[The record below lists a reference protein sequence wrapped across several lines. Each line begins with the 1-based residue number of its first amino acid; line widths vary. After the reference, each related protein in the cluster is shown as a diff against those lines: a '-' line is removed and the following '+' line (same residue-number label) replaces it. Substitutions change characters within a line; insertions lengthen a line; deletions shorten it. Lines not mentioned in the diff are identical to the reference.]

1 MFIIFFPRRNDN
13 KIPDLNNDIIG
24 FDRGYNCF
32 LLIISYILKCVGHK
46 FGTSKSDIHKIF
58 AYDLRK
64 RQWDKKMFREKYVL
78 YYMPL

>member
-1 MFIIFFPRRNDN
+1 MERDSFSTLNTFEKCLLYLFRRRNDN

-64 RQWDKKMFREKYVL
+64 R
-78 YYMPL
+78 